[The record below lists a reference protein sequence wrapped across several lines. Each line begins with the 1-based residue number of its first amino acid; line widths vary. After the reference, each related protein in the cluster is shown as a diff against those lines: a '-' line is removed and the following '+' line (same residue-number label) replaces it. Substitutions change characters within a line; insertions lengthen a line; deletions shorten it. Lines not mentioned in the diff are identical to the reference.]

1 MTFTNKKSLIA
12 LLLSLCLIVSLF
24 TVAVF
29 AESDTTE
36 GIVEVVSGESD
47 STSAGEL
54 ENESSSAGNGT
65 EEKSEEATTE
75 ASKESETE
83 KKEEAADDSV
93 NQALA
98 EAALAQKKAAQ
109 KVLII
114 NAIIIAVIIIILVA
128 VGIKFRV
135 KLAAFFRSV
144 KSELGKIVWSGKE
157 NTRKSF
163 LVVIVVAIVI
173 AAVIWVLDLAFNT
186 GLGML
191 GKLFG

>member
-12 LLLSLCLIVSLF
+12 LLIALCMIVSLF

-29 AESDTTE
+29 ADDTTAATTE
-36 GIVEVVSGESD
+36 DIVEGVTGESD
-47 STSAGEL
+47 STSAGEI
-54 ENESSSAGNGT
+54 ENESSSAEKGT
-65 EEKSEEATTE
+65 EE

-83 KKEEAADDSV
+83 KKEESTTDDV

-98 EAALAQKKAAQ
+98 DAALAQKKAAQ

-128 VGIKFRV
+128 VGIKFRA

-144 KSELGKIVWSGKE
+144 KSELGKIVWSSKE

-163 LVVIVVAIVI
+163 LVVIVVAVAV
-173 AAVIWVLDLAFNT
+173 AAVIWILDLAFNT